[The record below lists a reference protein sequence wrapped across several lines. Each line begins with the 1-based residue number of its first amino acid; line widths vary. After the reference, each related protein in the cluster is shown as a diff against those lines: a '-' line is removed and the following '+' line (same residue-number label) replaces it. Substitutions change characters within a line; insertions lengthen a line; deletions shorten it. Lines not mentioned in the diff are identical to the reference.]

1 MLLNASE
8 IFFDEEEVYD
18 DDDDDDDDDDRNDCT
33 YSDYNIISIVLAV

>member
-8 IFFDEEEVYD
+8 IFFDEEEVY
-18 DDDDDDDDDDRNDCT
+18 DDDDDDDRNDCT

>member
-8 IFFDEEEVYD
+8 IFFDEEEVY
-18 DDDDDDDDDDRNDCT
+18 DDDDDRNDCT

>member
-8 IFFDEEEVYD
+8 IFFDEEEVY
-18 DDDDDDDDDDRNDCT
+18 DDDDDDDDDRNDCT